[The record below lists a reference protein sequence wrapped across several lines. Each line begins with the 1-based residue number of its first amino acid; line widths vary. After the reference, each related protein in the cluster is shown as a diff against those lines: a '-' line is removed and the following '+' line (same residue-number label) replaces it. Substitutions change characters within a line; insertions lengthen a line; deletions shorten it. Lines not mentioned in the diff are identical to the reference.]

1 MALFDTDDSHEILR
15 VLGYT
20 VPYTRLF
27 LDNLSEQDFPDTVI
41 DRVGT
46 ILTQIENIDKQIF
59 ASLPDTMAKEVGE
72 LTLNYRQH
80 YAMLRGQAR
89 MLIAE
94 IATLTGVQALDSAFS
109 KYGGVGGGAVALA
122 YW

>member
-1 MALFDTDDSHEILR
+1 MALFDTDDCHEILR

-20 VPYTRLF
+20 VPYTRIY
-27 LDNLSEQDFPDTVI
+27 LDNLAAQDFPDTVV
-41 DRVGT
+41 DRVGA
-46 ILTQIENIDKQIF
+46 ILTQIENIDKQIY

-72 LTLNYRQH
+72 LVLNYRQH

-89 MLIAE
+89 MLVQE
-94 IATLTGVQALDSAFS
+94 ISGLVGVCAQAQAFS
-109 KYGGVGGGAVALA
+109 KYGGVGGGAIALS

>member
-1 MALFDTDDSHEILR
+1 MALFDTDTCHEILR

-20 VPYTRLF
+20 VPYTRIY
-27 LDNLSEQDFPDTVI
+27 LDNLEAQDFPDTVV

-46 ILTQIENIDKQIF
+46 ILAQIENIDKQIF

-72 LTLNYRQH
+72 LVLNYRQH

-89 MLIAE
+89 MLLKE
-94 IATLTGVQALDSAFS
+94 ISTLTGVNALSTAFD
-109 KYGGVGGGAVALA
+109 KYGGVGGGAIALA

>member
-1 MALFDTDDSHEILR
+1 MALFDTDDCHEILR

-20 VPYTRLF
+20 VPYTRLV
-27 LDNLSEQDFPDTVI
+27 LDNLSEVDFPDTVV

-72 LTLNYRQH
+72 LALNYRQH

-89 MLIAE
+89 MLISE
-94 IATLTGVQALDSAFS
+94 IATLTGVPARENAFS
-109 KYGGVGGGAVALA
+109 KYGGIGGGAIALA